1 MRASRHKDGYVVLQT
16 DPVLRLT
23 KKDVDT
29 FQRAKGAIG
38 AGISTLLA
46 RAQLRATELSRVC
59 VCGVF
64 GLNLNIRNAQRVGL
78 LPDTPAE
85 RVELCGNTA
94 LAGCERLLLSP
105 ERTTQLEALRKRTAI
120 VNLSQSSDF
129 DALFLENLYLQPMKV
144 ENT

>member
-1 MRASRHKDGYVVLQT
+1 
-16 DPVLRLT
+16 
-23 KKDVDT
+23 
-29 FQRAKGAIG
+29 
-38 AGISTLLA
+38 
-46 RAQLRATELSRVC
+46 LRATELSRVC

-94 LAGCERLLLSP
+94 LAACERLLLSP